1 MFPCVFGAKNKKRE
15 SKAARK
21 MARVKERGGGG
32 EEREGTILD
41 RPKPK
46 IPFLGLSLFR
56 NQTETLATQAKIYLK
71 IN

>member
-1 MFPCVFGAKNKKRE
+1 MV
-15 SKAARK
+15 
-21 MARVKERGGGG
+21 RVKEQGGGG

>member
-1 MFPCVFGAKNKKRE
+1 MV
-15 SKAARK
+15 
-21 MARVKERGGGG
+21 RVKEQGGGG
-32 EEREGTILD
+32 EEREGTIFD

-46 IPFLGLSLFR
+46 ILFLDLSLFR

>member
-1 MFPCVFGAKNKKRE
+1 
-15 SKAARK
+15 

-41 RPKPK
+41 RPKLK
-46 IPFLGLSLFR
+46 ILFLDLSLFQ

>member
-1 MFPCVFGAKNKKRE
+1 MV
-15 SKAARK
+15 
-21 MARVKERGGGG
+21 RVKEQGGGV

-46 IPFLGLSLFR
+46 ILFLDLSLFR